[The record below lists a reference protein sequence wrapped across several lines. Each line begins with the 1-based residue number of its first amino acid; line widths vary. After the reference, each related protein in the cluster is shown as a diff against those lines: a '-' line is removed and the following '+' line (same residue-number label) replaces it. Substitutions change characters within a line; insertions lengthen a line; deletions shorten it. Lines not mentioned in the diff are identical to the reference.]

1 MSNLEELKLEKF
13 RSFLPN
19 YLEEI
24 NNNNINFTDALLKLT
39 EKEIEFKNERASKI
53 QIAVSAFPFEKTLND
68 FELIYASYTLLS
80 KSFFCLILE
89 HFLILFKITY
99 FLNTY

>member
-1 MSNLEELKLEKF
+1 MSSYTKLMSNLEELKLEKF

-39 EKEIEFKNERASKI
+39 EKEIEFKFRG
-53 QIAVSAFPFEKTLND
+53 L
-68 FELIYASYTLLS
+68 
-80 KSFFCLILE
+80 
-89 HFLILFKITY
+89 
-99 FLNTY
+99 